1 MLNLNKN
8 KRIKG
13 IAVVLAL
20 VTVLAL
26 CLTGCKDQQARDD
39 AAAAKEAAA
48 AAVTKT
54 ALTEEINKALADY
67 VKSADAVTAES
78 VQTAI
83 TTALADYAKKSE
95 ITAGVD
101 EAAVKSL
108 IATALKDYQKTA
120 NALTEA
126 QVKAIADKAAADVSK
141 TVADQAKLLNDKV
154 DGAVGKIDGA
164 INKAEWNK
172 TTDKVVEEC
181 IKVDAKERELTA
193 VKANYTDANWQKV
206 LDIFYGAK
214 IRLYRA
220 TDIASLEEITKKIND
235 DLTDIPTV
243 LTEGAEVQKLIATIN
258 FPVTTN
264 DEEAIKAAKT
274 AFDKWV
280 ADYKLDAADF
290 DLIIKKGVEVG
301 MLDYAVAKNTAL
313 QAERK
318 DVNDKIIK
326 FFQEE
331 LKAVAVTKTVKD
343 SAGKETTTT
352 TYPLDIANTAENLA
366 KAKADATLGL
376 VVADHDTKLNPIEAA
391 YNHFV
396 GLGKAKVFEEATI
409 KALAGKT
416 ADQIKAVDSEYNNNR
431 VTKAGDDDV
440 VYYFS
445 AVDIYLDKCYQKKFD
460 TLKAT
465 TDAKIAEKF
474 AAINEALDAA
484 AGKVSPEHHDY
495 YQVITNVGKAFYEGM
510 EDSIAW
516 KTDLKKEDLK
526 DAEYALGFYLVE
538 KDLDA
543 YVGDTREAKF
553 VNAEKHLGM
562 CIDAENAP
570 GKQAFDGFKALL
582 DKLNTT
588 LADATKTDEEKNAY
602 IADLTKVE
610 NIKKVIRNAY
620 EANDYVTSGS
630 ETTFADYKFWAI
642 NQVAKLGSAYVD
654 AATVKRQQET
664 GNKLISAYISA
675 IANMKY
681 AEYDYSANTPEAAE
695 ALIKA
700 HFESIVNNFKTVLA
714 GIPDGTDVKVLVDYE
729 TAQLGKVAE
738 NLKQPTK

>member
-48 AAVTKT
+48 AAVTKA

-101 EAAVKSL
+101 ENAVKSL
-108 IATALKDYQKTA
+108 IETALKDYQKTA

-154 DGAVGKIDGA
+154 DGAVSKIDGA

-235 DLTDIPTV
+235 DLADIPTV
-243 LTEGAEVQKLIATIN
+243 LTEGEEVQKLIAAIN

-280 ADYKLDAADF
+280 ADYKLDATDF
-290 DLIIKKGVEVG
+290 DLIIKK
-301 MLDYAVAKNTAL
+301 AL
-313 QAERK
+313 K
-318 DVNDKIIK
+318 LVCLI
-326 FFQEE
+326 
-331 LKAVAVTKTVKD
+331 
-343 SAGKETTTT
+343 
-352 TYPLDIANTAENLA
+352 
-366 KAKADATLGL
+366 TL
-376 VVADHDTKLNPIEAA
+376 
-391 YNHFV
+391 
-396 GLGKAKVFEEATI
+396 
-409 KALAGKT
+409 
-416 ADQIKAVDSEYNNNR
+416 
-431 VTKAGDDDV
+431 
-440 VYYFS
+440 
-445 AVDIYLDKCYQKKFD
+445 
-460 TLKAT
+460 
-465 TDAKIAEKF
+465 
-474 AAINEALDAA
+474 
-484 AGKVSPEHHDY
+484 
-495 YQVITNVGKAFYEGM
+495 
-510 EDSIAW
+510 
-516 KTDLKKEDLK
+516 
-526 DAEYALGFYLVE
+526 
-538 KDLDA
+538 
-543 YVGDTREAKF
+543 
-553 VNAEKHLGM
+553 
-562 CIDAENAP
+562 
-570 GKQAFDGFKALL
+570 
-582 DKLNTT
+582 
-588 LADATKTDEEKNAY
+588 
-602 IADLTKVE
+602 
-610 NIKKVIRNAY
+610 
-620 EANDYVTSGS
+620 
-630 ETTFADYKFWAI
+630 
-642 NQVAKLGSAYVD
+642 
-654 AATVKRQQET
+654 
-664 GNKLISAYISA
+664 
-675 IANMKY
+675 
-681 AEYDYSANTPEAAE
+681 
-695 ALIKA
+695 
-700 HFESIVNNFKTVLA
+700 
-714 GIPDGTDVKVLVDYE
+714 
-729 TAQLGKVAE
+729 
-738 NLKQPTK
+738 

>member
-235 DLTDIPTV
+235 DLADIPTV
-243 LTEGAEVQKLIATIN
+243 LTEGAEVQKLIAAIN

-366 KAKADATLGL
+366 KAKSDAALKL
-376 VVADHDTKLNPIEAA
+376 VVAGHDANLDPIENA
-391 YNHFV
+391 YRAFV
-396 GLGKAKVFEEATI
+396 GTEAKIDEAVLKT
-409 KALAGKT
+409 LPGKT
-416 ADQIKAVDSEYNNNR
+416 AAELKTLDVQYKNNG

-440 VYYFS
+440 VFYFS
-445 AVDIYLDKCYQKKFD
+445 AVDLYLDKCYEKKFD
-460 TLKAT
+460 TLKAK
-465 TDAKIAEKF
+465 TDAQIADKF
-474 AAINEALDAA
+474 AKLNEALDAA
-484 AGKVSPEHHDY
+484 AGVVAPNHHEY

-510 EDSIAW
+510 EASLAW
-516 KTDLKKEDLK
+516 KYLGSELK
-526 DAEYALGFYLVE
+526 DGEYALGFYLKE

-543 YVGDTREAKF
+543 YEGKTRKEKF
-553 VNAEKHLGM
+553 TA
-562 CIDAENAP
+562 AENHLALCLNAVIDP
-570 GKQAFDGFKALL
+570 SKQQFNGFIALL
-582 DKLNTT
+582 DELSAKLNDTA
-588 LADATKTDEEKNAY
+588 LKAEDKTAHVAKITD
-602 IADLTKVE
+602 VE
-610 NIKKVIRNAY
+610 AIKDVIRNAY
-620 EANDYVTSGS
+620 DAMDPAVSADDA
-630 ETTFADYKFWAI
+630 TFNEYKYWAM
-642 NQVAKLGSAYVD
+642 NQVAKTAGAYVD
-654 AATVKRQQET
+654 AATVARQKEV
-664 GNKLISAYISA
+664 GNNLLAAYLQA
-675 IANMKY
+675 IASMKF
-681 AEYDYSANTPEAAE
+681 ADYDYVAQTTAESLTKIENHFKAIVETFNTNVIGKIPAGDNVV
-695 ALIKA
+695 ALVE
-700 HFESIVNNFKTVLA
+700 FETTELN
-714 GIPDGTDVKVLVDYE
+714 
-729 TAQLGKVAE
+729 KVAK
-738 NLKQPTK
+738 NIKDANK

>member
-108 IATALKDYQKTA
+108 IETALKDYQKTA

-206 LDIFYGAK
+206 RDIFYGAK

-235 DLTDIPTV
+235 DLADIPTV
-243 LTEGAEVQKLIATIN
+243 LTEGAEVQKLIAAIN

-290 DLIIKKGVEVG
+290 DFIIKKGVEVG

-318 DVNDKIIK
+318 DVNDKIIE

-352 TYPLDIANTAENLA
+352 TYPPEIANTAENLA
-366 KAKADATLGL
+366 KAKSDAALKL
-376 VVADHDTKLNPIEAA
+376 VVAGHDANLDPIEVA
-391 YNHFV
+391 YRAFV
-396 GLGKAKVFEEATI
+396 GTEAKIDEAVLKT
-409 KALAGKT
+409 LPGKT
-416 ADQIKAVDSEYNNNR
+416 AAELKTLDVQYKNNG

-440 VYYFS
+440 VFYFS
-445 AVDIYLDKCYQKKFD
+445 AVDLYLDKCYEKKFD
-460 TLKAT
+460 TLKAK
-465 TDAKIAEKF
+465 TDAQIADKF
-474 AAINEALDAA
+474 AKLNEALDTA
-484 AGKVSPEHHDY
+484 AGVVAPNHHEY

-510 EDSIAW
+510 EASLAW
-516 KTDLKKEDLK
+516 KYLGSELK
-526 DAEYALGFYLVE
+526 DGEYALGFYLKE

-543 YVGDTREAKF
+543 YEGKTRKEKF
-553 VNAEKHLGM
+553 AA
-562 CIDAENAP
+562 AENHLDLCLNAVIDP
-570 GKQAFDGFKALL
+570 NEQQFNGFIKLL
-582 DKLNTT
+582 DELSAK
-588 LADATKTDEEKNAY
+588 LADTELKAEDKTAHVAKITN
-602 IADLTKVE
+602 VE
-610 NIKKVIRNAY
+610 AIKDVIRNAY
-620 EANDYVTSGS
+620 DAMDPAVSADDA
-630 ETTFADYKFWAI
+630 TFNEYKYWAM
-642 NQVAKLGSAYVD
+642 NQVAKTAGAYVD
-654 AATVKRQQET
+654 AATVARQKEV
-664 GNKLISAYISA
+664 GNNLLAAYLQA
-675 IANMKY
+675 IASMKF
-681 AEYDYSANTPEAAE
+681 ADYDYVAQTTAGSLTKIENHF
-695 ALIKA
+695 KA
-700 HFESIVNNFKTVLA
+700 IVDAFT
-714 GIPDGTDVKVLVDYE
+714 TDVIGKIPAGDNVVALVEFE
-729 TAQLGKVAE
+729 TTELNNVAKRIKDA
-738 NLKQPTK
+738 NK

>member
-48 AAVTKT
+48 AAVTKA

-101 EAAVKSL
+101 ENAVKSL
-108 IATALKDYQKTA
+108 IETALKDYQKTA

-154 DGAVGKIDGA
+154 DGAVSKIDGA

-235 DLTDIPTV
+235 DLADIPTV
-243 LTEGAEVQKLIATIN
+243 LTEGEEVQKLIAAIN

-280 ADYKLDAADF
+280 ADYKLDATDF

-301 MLDYAVAKNTAL
+301 MLDYAVAKNAAL

-318 DVNDKIIK
+318 DVNDMIIK

-331 LKAVAVTKTVKD
+331 LKAVAVTTTVKD

-366 KAKADATLGL
+366 KAKGDAALKL
-376 VVADHDTKLNPIEAA
+376 VVAGHDAKLDPIEGA
-391 YNHFV
+391 YRAFV
-396 GLGKAKVFEEATI
+396 GTEAKIDEAVLKT
-409 KALAGKT
+409 LPGKT
-416 ADQIKAVDSEYNNNR
+416 AAELKTLDVQYKNNG

-440 VYYFS
+440 VFYFS
-445 AVDIYLDKCYQKKFD
+445 AVDLYLDKCYEKKFD
-460 TLKAT
+460 TLKAK
-465 TDAKIAEKF
+465 TDAQIADKF
-474 AAINEALDAA
+474 AKLNEALDTA
-484 AGKVSPEHHDY
+484 AGVVAPNHHEY

-510 EDSIAW
+510 EASLAW
-516 KTDLKKEDLK
+516 KYLGSELK
-526 DAEYALGFYLVE
+526 DGEYALGFYLKE
-538 KDLDA
+538 KELDA
-543 YVGDTREAKF
+543 YEGATRKEKF
-553 VNAEKHLGM
+553 TA
-562 CIDAENAP
+562 AENHLDLCLNAIIDP
-570 GKQAFDGFKALL
+570 SKQQFNGFLALL
-582 DKLNTT
+582 DELSTKLADTT
-588 LADATKTDEEKNAY
+588 LTAEEKTAY
-602 IADLTKVE
+602 VAKVTDVE
-610 NIKKVIRNAY
+610 AIKDVIRNAY
-620 EANDYVTSGS
+620 DAMDPAVSADDQ
-630 ETTFADYKFWAI
+630 TFNEYKYWAM
-642 NQVAKLGSAYVD
+642 NQVAKAAGAYVET
-654 AATVKRQQET
+654 ATVARQKEV
-664 GNKLISAYISA
+664 GNNLLAAYLQA
-675 IANMKY
+675 IASMKF
-681 AEYDYSANTPEAAE
+681 ADYDYVAE
-695 ALIKA
+695 TTAKSLEKIEN
-700 HFESIVNNFKTVLA
+700 HFKNIVATFN
-714 GIPDGTDVKVLVDYE
+714 TDVIGKIPAGEDVVALVEFE
-729 TAQLGKVAE
+729 TTELNKVAK
-738 NLKQPTK
+738 NIKDANK